1 MRNSLH
7 LVDDR
12 IQFWDECSKITTDFY
27 PYSSRNGLEKTPDI
41 TNSKT
46 TVRIPVRL
54 WRAFSEI
61 VVTIENE
68 WRIPFLISSTELWD
82 SMMQYATAN

>member
-7 LVDDR
+7 LVEER
-12 IQFWDECSKITTDFY
+12 IYAPKLLHTDFY
-27 PYSSRNGLEKTPDI
+27 PCSSRNGLEQTPDI

-46 TVRIPVRL
+46 TVRIPVKL
-54 WRAFSEI
+54 WRAFSAI
-61 VVTIENE
+61 VVATEHD